1 MTLEANMSELVH
13 TQPELLSAVLD
24 RLLPANEE
32 LAPAGQM
39 DLGRTVRDDASN
51 SPPLA
56 EALTTVMENLPD
68 GFCQLDGDAQD
79 AALRAAETADP
90 RSFAG
95 LLNLAYTAYYTD
107 ARVQGLIAHRTGYE
121 PGPPQPS
128 GYDLAPFDERV
139 LEQVSQR
146 APLWRKTE
154 AG

>member
-1 MTLEANMSELVH
+1 MHQRVS
-13 TQPELLSAVLD
+13 TQSDMLSSVLD
-24 RLLPANEE
+24 RLLPANEGLE
-32 LAPAGQM
+32 PGGQM
-39 DLGRTVRDDASN
+39 GLGGAVVDDASA
-51 SPPLA
+51 SPPLGA
-56 EALTTVMENLPD
+56 ALTTVLQSLPD

-90 RSFAG
+90 RAFAG